1 MKHKHFV
8 FTVLSSVLGF
18 GYAVQAVA
26 GLPALS
32 ERGWIVMVPDSAYL
46 FAVVDSAANYG
57 ITHLQLSHDI
67 VMNIDQILAD
77 PDRAQLIQKVAA
89 YADQKGIDTYV
100 WSHEVNTRGRGRELL
115 KSEDPA
121 KRRQFWEARWSAY
134 RDALQACP
142 SVDGVVL
149 MFGSSP
155 RDPWEVVNP
164 VIFAPSRS
172 NPDRVRWIT
181 QHLRSLLVDSLKRKL
196 VVRTFIHQP
205 EELRWV
211 REGLQGISGITVMS
225 KCVPQDWEPYYPH
238 NPLIGAFPEAQ
249 QIVEF
254 DLAGE
259 YTGATSVPYPLPDYL
274 KFRLDYERSKG
285 VVGAAGRTERYERL
299 TWGKVNELNV
309 FAFSRLLRDPGLH
322 PRQIWHDWVRRR
334 FGLDPNSKPGEALI
348 DLLRN
353 TFDATRKTFLV
364 KGFWALRKGTTVPRL
379 RHALGML
386 PGRSIAK
393 WDPAFEPLEDSL
405 ASPSLRTLWAVH
417 QEKLEA
423 QELAD
428 SSWAQFSRLAPTL
441 RSGDVAE
448 LAQELDNLRL
458 CSRVWTYV
466 TDAVWGVRYFRRTHA
481 PGPFLGEAVRR
492 LAALADSL
500 EKVPGRKTWP
510 AVPADMR
517 RLAQDVREALK
528 AAPLGEPVYPARI
541 GTVEI
546 SHRKDGVILR
556 WRTSSPAV
564 CTVFVGQ
571 DLPELRPLKL
581 EETPSLVHE
590 VELSVQSLGLKVP
603 WRVQVR
609 ARAVDWPVEL
619 ESGDWWVWDW

>member
-1 MKHKHFV
+1 M
-8 FTVLSSVLGF
+8 
-18 GYAVQAVA
+18 
-26 GLPALS
+26 
-32 ERGWIVMVPDSAYL
+32 
-46 FAVVDSAANYG
+46 
-57 ITHLQLSHDI
+57 
-67 VMNIDQILAD
+67 
-77 PDRAQLIQKVAA
+77 
-89 YADQKGIDTYV
+89 
-100 WSHEVNTRGRGRELL
+100 
-115 KSEDPA
+115 
-121 KRRQFWEARWSAY
+121 
-134 RDALQACP
+134 
-142 SVDGVVL
+142 DGVVL

-164 VIFAPSRS
+164 AIFAPSRS

-181 QHLRSLLVDSLKRKL
+181 QHLRKLLVDDLRRKL
-196 VVRTFIHQP
+196 IVRTFIHQP

-211 REGLQGISGITVMS
+211 REGLQEIAGITIMS

-238 NPLIGAFPEAQ
+238 NPLIGAFPEAR

-259 YTGATSVPYPLPDYL
+259 YTGATTVPYPLPDYL
-274 KFRLDYERSKG
+274 KFRLDYERGKG

-309 FAFSRLLRDPGLH
+309 FAFSRLLQDPELH
-322 PRQIWHDWVRRR
+322 PRQIWREWIQRRY
-334 FGLDPNSKPGEALI
+334 GLKPDSKAGKTLI
-348 DLLRN
+348 TLLRR

-393 WDPAFEPLEDSL
+393 WDPAFKPLEDSL

-428 SSWAQFSRLAPTL
+428 SSWAQFSRLAPSL

-448 LAQELDNLRL
+448 LARELDNLRL
-458 CSRVWTYV
+458 CTRVWTYV
-466 TDAVWGVRYFRRTHA
+466 ADAVWGVRYFKRTHK
-481 PGPFLGEAVRR
+481 PGPFLPRAVRR
-492 LAALADSL
+492 LESLADSL
-500 EKVPGRKTWP
+500 DRVPGRQTWP

-517 RLAQDVREALK
+517 QLAQDVREVLK
-528 AAPLGEPVYPARI
+528 GTPLKGSFYPVKIGAVRI
-541 GTVEI
+541 SLEEG
-546 SHRKDGVILR
+546 GVVFR

-564 CTVFVGQ
+564 CTVLVGQ
-571 DLPELRPLKL
+571 DLPQLRPFRT
-581 EETPSLVHE
+581 EQAPSLNHE
-590 VELSVQSLGLKVP
+590 VKIPADSLSLKPP
-603 WRVQVR
+603 WRVQIR
-609 ARAVDWPVEL
+609 GQAPDWPVEI